1 MSILSADIRSLAV
14 RGVNAWR
21 SGGLK
26 LFRDLAA
33 LAGGQMAGKA
43 VTFVA
48 FAILARV
55 LDPAGYGAVEY
66 VVGLSVF
73 FAMVVDGGLGPIGVR
88 RVIRHPEAMDN
99 LAFQIPLARLMIAVV
114 GVPAM
119 AIFAT
124 TVMKSQAPPWLIW
137 LFALSL
143 FTAPWRQEWL
153 LQAAERMSEAA
164 IAQVIRA
171 LVFAA
176 MVWALVKG
184 QKDLLTVGWAE
195 IASVA
200 AMTLYTIWVQQTK
213 IVPVRLHGSLHGMG
227 EVMKEGWGQGL
238 TNLVWATNQYIALFI
253 AGAMVS
259 GAEVGQLG
267 AVLRLV
273 GALLIFSNL
282 YHFNLYPAVARATA
296 DDPMA
301 LKAQMSCSLRVVA
314 WSGVAAALG
323 LTLLAGPITRIV
335 FGPKLVAAAPL
346 LMVLAWTLPITLA
359 SGHARWG
366 LTAAGAQTRVLASQ
380 VAGLITIV
388 ILSPLLSRWMGAM
401 GFAIGS
407 VAGVLAVWI
416 TSHVFAAWHGAHPP
430 PFALALKP
438 ALLAGA
444 IIADHLLLA
453 KGALWAAPVG
463 LVVFAVA
470 APLLDTKLIGDIA
483 RLGGTKLHGAAAKTA

>member
-1 MSILSADIRSLAV
+1 MSTDIRALAS
-14 RGVNAWR
+14 RGVHAWR
-21 SGGLK
+21 TGGLK
-26 LFRDLAA
+26 LFRDFAA
-33 LAGGQMAGKA
+33 LAGGQIAGKA

-88 RVIRHPEAMDN
+88 RVIKDPSTMDT
-99 LAFQIPLARLMIAVV
+99 LAFQIPLARLIIAIV

-119 AIFAT
+119 ALFAT
-124 TVMKSQAPPWLIW
+124 TAMKSEAPAWLIW

-164 IAQVIRA
+164 IAQVVRA
-171 LVFAA
+171 VVFAA
-176 MVWALVKG
+176 VIWALVKG
-184 QKDLLTVGWAE
+184 QHDLLTVGWAE
-195 IASVA
+195 IASVL
-200 AMTLYTIWVQQTK
+200 AMTLYTIWVQQTR
-213 IVPVRLHGSLHGMG
+213 IVPVRFHGSLKGMG

-273 GALLIFSNL
+273 GSLLIFSNV

-296 DDPMA
+296 DDPEA
-301 LKAQMSCSLRVVA
+301 LKKLMSCSLRVVA
-314 WSGVAAALG
+314 WGGIAVALG
-323 LTLLAGPITRIV
+323 LTLLAEPVTRIV
-335 FGPKLVAAAPL
+335 FGPKLAAAAPL

-380 VAGLITIV
+380 LAGLITIV
-388 ILSPLLSRWMGAM
+388 VLTPVLAHLMGAM

-407 VAGVLAVWI
+407 IAGVMAVWI
-416 TSHVFAAWHGAHPP
+416 TSHVFAALHGAQPP
-430 PFALALKP
+430 PFSLALKP
-438 ALLAGA
+438 TLLAGA
-444 IIADHLLLA
+444 IVAAHLLLA
-453 KGALWAAPVG
+453 KGALWAAPAG
-463 LVVFAVA
+463 LVAFAVL
-470 APLLDTKLIGDIA
+470 APLIDPKLIGDVA
-483 RLGGTKLHGAAAKTA
+483 RLGGSKLHGGAVKA